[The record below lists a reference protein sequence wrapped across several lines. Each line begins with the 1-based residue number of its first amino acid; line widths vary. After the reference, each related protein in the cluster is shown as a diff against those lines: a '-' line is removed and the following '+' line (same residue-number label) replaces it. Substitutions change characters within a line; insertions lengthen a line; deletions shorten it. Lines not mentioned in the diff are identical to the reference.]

1 MVQRERADRWI
12 YRGIWSFLVQW
23 FRVPDQPPSLPAVDG
38 HEPERFR
45 PAPGFLDYLRFFFWL
60 INILIGIG
68 TIVLLVVVIG
78 VIVAQGGK
86 GWLLLPLVV
95 LLIVVDALFDV
106 VAYVAIHLRYDTTWY
121 VMSDR
126 SLRIRRGIW
135 VIQEVT
141 ATFENV
147 QNVKISQGPLQRYF
161 GIANLVV
168 ETAGGGG
175 SAQHGG
181 GVHRAIIEGIS
192 NPDRYRE
199 AIMARLRH
207 SNSTGLGDEAE
218 IDRVRR
224 RGRRSTWTC
233 CARSATRSRGR
244 GDQVPDKGHDEAG
257 VNAMLGQRD

>member
-1 MVQRERADRWI
+1 MDTSQSVFGPHLASWTI
-12 YRGIWSFLVQW
+12 C
-23 FRVPDQPPSLPAVDG
+23 A
-38 HEPERFR
+38 
-45 PAPGFLDYLRFFFWL
+45 FFFWF

-175 SAQHGG
+175 SEKPGG
-181 GVHRAIIEGIS
+181 GAHRAIIEGIS

-199 AIMARLRH
+199 AIMARLRR
-207 SNSTGLGDEAE
+207 SSSAGLGDEAE
-218 IDRVRR
+218 IDEGPAAWTPQHLDVLREIRDEIQ
-224 RGRRSTWTC
+224 GSRRS
-233 CARSATRSRGR
+233 G
-244 GDQVPDKGHDEAG
+244 AG
-257 VNAMLGQRD
+257 QGT